1 MQKSKRVR
9 PTIDTKGVGKKKY
22 KSTTMKTIKT
32 LITLLL
38 MFVGMTAT
46 AQTVVIEKYDGT
58 SDEYQLAEVDSV
70 VYEPGEETIIGY
82 YSFNA
87 TDDAGMKALTEADF
101 TPITS
106 KTGITTK
113 PKNGGKTVIITESA
127 NAPTMK
133 FYLGSMGYA
142 NPITMKAGDDDTDK
156 TKTINGKTYYL
167 WYDYTTIV
175 ENHTHVHYTIN

>member
-9 PTIDTKGVGKKKY
+9 PTIDTKGVGKKRY
-22 KSTTMKTIKT
+22 STMKTIKS

-38 MFVGMTAT
+38 MLVGMTAT

-58 SDEYQLAEVDSV
+58 SDKYNDVDSV

-87 TDDAGMKALTEADF
+87 TDKAGMKALTEADF

-113 PKNGGKTVIITESA
+113 PKNGGVTVIITESA

-133 FYLGSMGYA
+133 FYLGSMGYG
-142 NPITMKAGDDDTDK
+142 NPITMKAGNDTTGE

-167 WYDYTTIV
+167 WYNYTTIV